1 MQPCDWPRSI
11 GIIFDRQTVT
21 AEFLFCAKL
30 AAEKQCAV
38 RHMDSIFVY
47 RQVGNIGFQFHHFQK
62 SRCPFCKAA
71 GEKRAKHFIDFLA
84 DTFFI
89 SDTAILG
96 EEAAAHTH
104 HRMLLKKLL
113 TESDFIHRFAVI
125 PKRTFTGVLI
135 LTHSF
140 PP

>member
-1 MQPCDWPRSI
+1 MQPCDWLQSV
-11 GIIFDRQTVT
+11 GVIFDRQTVA
-21 AEFLFCAKL
+21 AEFFMVGEL
-30 AAEKQCAV
+30 AVQEQCTV
-38 RHMDSIFVY
+38 GNMNPIFVY

-96 EEAAAHTH
+96 EETAAHTH

-125 PKRTFTGVLI
+125 PKR
-135 LTHSF
+135 
-140 PP
+140 